1 VTITVPEAPALA
13 TKRDVELVQA
23 GQWDLSTGRVT
34 FTPGDLAS
42 AVAALDCPAIR
53 RPILKLGHVDPRF
66 DGEPAVGWVDN
77 VALADSG
84 NTIVGDYVG
93 MPGWLG
99 DILASAY
106 PDRSIEGC
114 FDFRCQLGH
123 THPFVLTAVA
133 LLGVSAPGIGTLG
146 SLQDVA
152 ALYGV
157 AATADQTGEHV
168 AVTIHATREDPM
180 PNSRPAEV
188 AAGVSSEDVRRA
200 YYENAPYS
208 VWICEM
214 QLEPLQLITVDDDS
228 GQYARV
234 PIVLDGDTVTFG
246 ESVPVV
252 IEYVDKPQGQQ
263 TAASALVFA
272 SRAESRPEQAPAPS
286 VAVGQYAT
294 GVNHLHASETAQEAI
309 QRVAKASGLAPANQV
324 DPTDPPAEPVEP
336 NTPTEG
342 APMALDEGLRTRLGL
357 AEDADEATIL
367 AALDDKL
374 TAPTAPADGDKPA
387 EPTEPEA
394 PALPEGVRMID
405 EAQLQELQEQAR
417 EGVAARAQ
425 QRTEARDRAL
435 DDAVKA
441 GKFAPARR
449 DHWARLYDADP
460 EGTKTTLASLEAG
473 LVPLADK
480 GAPGGEETKDAF
492 DAEFDAMFPPHT
504 IAKG

>member
-1 VTITVPEAPALA
+1 MTVTVPEAPALA

-34 FTPGDLAS
+34 FTSGDLAS

-53 RPILKLGHVDPRF
+53 RPILKLGHIDPRF
-66 DGEPAVGWVDN
+66 DGEPAVGWIDN
-77 VALADSG
+77 AALADSG

-93 MPGWLG
+93 MPAWLG
-99 DILASAY
+99 DIIASAY
-106 PDRSIEGC
+106 PDRSVEGC
-114 FDFRCQLGH
+114 FDYRCQLGH

-133 LLGVSAPGIGTLG
+133 LLGVSAPGVGTLE

-157 AATADQTGEHV
+157 AAAADQTGEHV
-168 AVTIHATREDPM
+168 AVTIHASKETPM
-180 PNSRPAEV
+180 PNPRPAQV

-214 QLEPLQLITVDDDS
+214 QLEPLQLITVNDDD
-228 GQYARV
+228 GQYSRV
-234 PIVLDGDTVTFG
+234 PIVLDGDAVTFG

-252 IEYVDKPQGQQ
+252 IEYVDKPVQAL
-263 TAASALVFA
+263 TAATALVFA
-272 SRAESRPEQAPAPS
+272 SRAESRPELDVHIDAGK
-286 VAVGQYAT
+286 VGEVVTKELQR
-294 GVNHLHASETAQEAI
+294 EAI
-309 QRVAKASGLAPANQV
+309 RRVAAASGLEAAAKA

-342 APMALDEGLRTRLGL
+342 ALMALDEGLRERLGL
-357 AEDADEATIL
+357 AEDADEAAIL

-374 TAPTAPADGDKPA
+374 TAPTAPAEGEPT
-387 EPTEPEA
+387 EPTEPET
-394 PALPEGVRMID
+394 PALSEGVRMID
-405 EAQLQELQEQAR
+405 ETQLLELQEQAR

-425 QRTEARDRAL
+425 QRTESRDRTL
-435 DDAVKA
+435 DDAIKA
-441 GKFAPARR
+441 GKFPPARR

-460 EGTKTTLASLEAG
+460 DGTKTTLASLEAG
-473 LVPLADK
+473 LVPLADQ
-480 GAPGGEETKDAF
+480 GAPGGEEPVDPFEADFRRLFRPTATQE
-492 DAEFDAMFPPHT
+492 A
-504 IAKG
+504 

>member
-1 VTITVPEAPALA
+1 MTIDVPQTPALA
-13 TKRDVELVQA
+13 AKRDVELVQA
-23 GQWDLSTGRVT
+23 GQWNLSTGQVT
-34 FTPGDLAS
+34 FTSGDLAS

-53 RPILKLGHVDPRF
+53 RPILKLGHTDPRF

-77 VALADSG
+77 VTLADSG

-93 MPGWLG
+93 MPAWLG
-99 DILASAY
+99 DVIASAY

-133 LLGVSAPGIGTLG
+133 LLGVSAPGVGTLE

-157 AATADQTGEHV
+157 VNATSASGERV
-168 AVTIHATREDPM
+168 AVTIHATQEAPM
-180 PNSRPAEV
+180 PNPRPAQV

-214 QLEPLQLITVDDDS
+214 QLEPLQLITVNDDD

-234 PIVLDGDTVTFG
+234 PIVLGGDTVTFG

-272 SRAESRPEQAPAPS
+272 SRAESRPEQTPAPN
-286 VAVGQYAT
+286 GKT
-294 GVNHLHASETAQEAI
+294 ETPQEAI
-309 QRVAKASGLAPANQV
+309 NRIAKASGLT

-342 APMALDEGLRTRLGL
+342 ALMALEEGLRERLGL
-357 AEDADEATIL
+357 PENADEATIL
-367 AALDDKL
+367 AALDNQL
-374 TAPTAPADGDKPA
+374 SGPEPTTEPEPTDPPA
-387 EPTEPEA
+387 EPTAEA
-394 PALPEGVRMID
+394 PALPEGIVTID
-405 EAQLQELQEQAR
+405 EATLTQLREQAS

-435 DDAVKA
+435 DDAIKA
-441 GKFAPARR
+441 GKFPPARR
-449 DHWARLYDADP
+449 DHWAKYYDADP
-460 EGTKTTLASLEAG
+460 DGAKTTLASLEAG
-473 LVPLADK
+473 LVPLADQ
-480 GAPGGEETKDAF
+480 GAPGGEETTESF
-492 DAEFDAMFPPHT
+492 DAEFDRMFPPHT

>member
-1 VTITVPEAPALA
+1 MTIDIPQPPALVTVPG
-13 TKRDVELVQA
+13 VELVQT
-23 GQWDLSTGRVT
+23 GQWNLSTGPVT
-34 FTPGDLAS
+34 FTTGDMAS
-42 AVAALDCPAIR
+42 AIAAMDCPAIR
-53 RPILKLGHVDPRF
+53 RPIIKLGHIDARF
-66 DGEPAVGWVDN
+66 DGEPAVGYIAN
-77 VALADSG
+77 PMLADSG
-84 NTIVGDYVG
+84 HTIIGDYTG
-93 MPGWLG
+93 MPGWLATKDENG
-99 DILASAY
+99 QSVLSSAY
-106 PDRSIEGC
+106 PDRSVEGC
-114 FDFRCQLGH
+114 FDFKCQLGH
-123 THPFVLTAVA
+123 LHPFVLTAVA
-133 LLGVSAPGIGTLG
+133 LLGVSAPGVGTLG

-157 AATADQTGEHV
+157 AATANQTGEHV

-180 PNSRPAEV
+180 PNPRPAEV

-214 QLEPLQLITVDDDS
+214 QLEPLQLITVNDDD

-234 PIVLDGDTVTFG
+234 PIVLNGDTVTFG

-263 TAASALVFA
+263 TTASALVFA
-272 SRAESRPEQAPAPS
+272 SRVESRPEQPPAP
-286 VAVGQYAT
+286 G
-294 GVNHLHASETAQEAI
+294 GKPETPQEAI
-309 QRVAKASGLAPANQV
+309 QRVAKASGLAT
-324 DPTDPPAEPVEP
+324 PTDPPAEPVEP

-357 AEDADEATIL
+357 AEDADEAAIL
-367 AALDDKL
+367 AALDTKL
-374 TAPTAPADGDKPA
+374 NGPEPTTEPDPADPPA
-387 EPTEPEA
+387 EPAT
-394 PALPEGVRMID
+394 PALPEGIVTID
-405 EAQLQELQEQAR
+405 EATLTQLREQAS

-492 DAEFDAMFPPHT
+492 DAEFDRLFPPHT

>member
-1 VTITVPEAPALA
+1 MTVTVPEAPALA

-53 RPILKLGHVDPRF
+53 RPILKLGHTDPRF

-93 MPGWLG
+93 MPAWLG
-99 DILASAY
+99 DIIASAY
-106 PDRSIEGC
+106 PDRSVEGC

-152 ALYGV
+152 TLYGV
-157 AATADQTGEHV
+157 AASSDQSGEHV
-168 AVTIHATREDPM
+168 AVTIHASKETPM
-180 PNSRPAEV
+180 PNPRPAQV

-234 PIVLDGDTVTFG
+234 PIVLNGDTVTFG

-252 IEYVDKPQGQQ
+252 IEYVDKPQAQQ

-272 SRAESRPEQAPAPS
+272 SRAESRPEQAPAP
-286 VAVGQYAT
+286 AGKP
-294 GVNHLHASETAQEAI
+294 ETPQEAI
-309 QRVAKASGLAPANQV
+309 QRVAKASGLTDTADQA
-324 DPTDPPAEPVEP
+324 DPQTPPAEPDGE
-336 NTPTEG
+336 TQEEG
-342 APMALDEGLRTRLGL
+342 DPMALDKGLRERLGL
-357 AEDADEATIL
+357 AEDADEDAIL
-367 AALDDKL
+367 AAVDALRETK
-374 TAPTAPADGDKPA
+374 PADGEHNEGDASEEQPA
-387 EPTEPEA
+387 T

-405 EAQLQELQEQAR
+405 EAQLLELQEQAR

-425 QRTEARDRAL
+425 QRNEARDRAL

-441 GKFAPARR
+441 GKFPPARR
-449 DHWARLYDADP
+449 DHWAKLYDADP
-460 EGTKTTLASLEAG
+460 EGAKTTLASLEAG
-473 LVPLADK
+473 LVPLVDA
-480 GAPGGEETKDAF
+480 GAPGGEETTESF
-492 DAEFDAMFPPHT
+492 DAEFDRLFPPHT

>member
-1 VTITVPEAPALA
+1 VTITVPQAPALA

-66 DGEPAVGWVDN
+66 DGEPAVGWIDN
-77 VALADSG
+77 AALADSG

-93 MPGWLG
+93 MPAWLG
-99 DILASAY
+99 DIIASAY
-106 PDRSIEGC
+106 PDRSVEGC
-114 FDFRCQLGH
+114 FDFKCQLGH

-133 LLGVSAPGIGTLG
+133 LLGVSAPGVGTLG

-157 AATADQTGEHV
+157 AATANQTGEHV
-168 AVTIHATREDPM
+168 AVTIHASKEPPM
-180 PNSRPAEV
+180 PNPRPAQV

-214 QLEPLQLITVDDDS
+214 QLEPLQLITVNDDD

-234 PIVLDGDTVTFG
+234 PIVLSGDAVTFG

-252 IEYVDKPQGQQ
+252 IEYVDKPAQAQ

-272 SRAESRPEQAPAPS
+272 SRAESRPEQPPAP
-286 VAVGQYAT
+286 T
-294 GVNHLHASETAQEAI
+294 GKPETPQEAI
-309 QRVAKASGLAPANQV
+309 QRVAKASGL
-324 DPTDPPAEPVEP
+324 TDTADKADLQTPPAEPDGE
-336 NTPTEG
+336 TQKEG
-342 APMALDEGLRTRLGL
+342 DPMALDKGLRERLGL
-357 AEDADEATIL
+357 AEDADDEAVL
-367 AALDDKL
+367 AAVDALRETK
-374 TAPTAPADGDKPA
+374 PTNEDGDAPADDKPA
-387 EPTEPEA
+387 EPATPT
-394 PALPEGVRMID
+394 LPEGIVTID
-405 EAQLQELQEQAR
+405 EATLTQLREQAS

-425 QRTEARDRAL
+425 QRTESRDRTL
-435 DDAVKA
+435 DDAIKA
-441 GKFAPARR
+441 GKFPPARR
-449 DHWARLYDADP
+449 DHWAKLYDADP
-460 EGTKTTLASLEAG
+460 DGAKTTLASLEAG
-473 LVPLADK
+473 LVPLADQ
-480 GAPGGEETKDAF
+480 GAPGGEETTESF
-492 DAEFDAMFPPHT
+492 DAEFDRMFPPHT